1 MHMVSAMV
9 IAAGACNSL
18 STKFYI
24 QIILSRETN
33 FTHLG
38 LSKYNLS
45 LSNFYQLL
53 FQIEIETK
61 YYTIVIS
68 HYRKYIQDIKY

>member
-1 MHMVSAMV
+1 MVSAMV
-9 IAAGACNSL
+9 IAAGACSSL

-24 QIILSRETN
+24 EIMLSRENN

-53 FQIEIETK
+53 FQIEIKTK
-61 YYTIVIS
+61 YYIS
-68 HYRKYIQDIKY
+68 ISSR